1 MGQVWCGQGLLGIRG
16 TGWVRRGGEQAWHGG
31 SQGCGQV
38 ELAEKR
44 TEIACSI
51 PISAIRSKCRC
62 KAELQNDKG
71 KQRCQS
77 KLANV
82 LKWTEEN
89 PGGGEETVNM
99 SSLLPAKGCRCWWGP
114 VQPLRAD
121 HSLGGAQHQEMGQKT
136 AAWAAFLTSFYT
148 TEFNYDL
155 YNYFITRTSIMWCNY
170 QFYYYR
176 LDRILSAVI
185 RSGLSYSWSRLQSYT
200 CRKFWAL

>member
-1 MGQVWCGQGLLGIRG
+1 M
-16 TGWVRRGGEQAWHGG
+16 RRGGEQAWHGG

-82 LKWTEEN
+82 LK
-89 PGGGEETVNM
+89 
-99 SSLLPAKGCRCWWGP
+99 
-114 VQPLRAD
+114 
-121 HSLGGAQHQEMGQKT
+121 
-136 AAWAAFLTSFYT
+136 
-148 TEFNYDL
+148 
-155 YNYFITRTSIMWCNY
+155 
-170 QFYYYR
+170 
-176 LDRILSAVI
+176 
-185 RSGLSYSWSRLQSYT
+185 
-200 CRKFWAL
+200 